1 MKFTT
6 ALIASA
12 LFAGV
17 QLAAAAPA
25 PLRRQIVGKADPT
38 AEIAL
43 KGIAIKTDDN
53 RCFTVDKDA
62 VQKVSDAVLQ
72 DVPSA
77 RFFEN
82 RETFEQR
89 TPITLAKCDG
99 SDGQK
104 FDVVTKGKNND
115 RDNAALFVSQVVRA
129 FSLRQPRPN

>member
-6 ALIASA
+6 AFIASA

-43 KGIAIKTDDN
+43 KGIAIKTDDD

-62 VQKVSDAVLQ
+62 VQKVSDAVLRA
-72 DVPSA
+72 A
-77 RFFEN
+77 RNFKD
-82 RETFEQR
+82 RESFEQR

-104 FDVVTKGKNND
+104 FDVVTKGQNND
-115 RDNAALFVSQVVRA
+115 RDNAALIVSQVVRA
-129 FSLRQPRPN
+129 FSVH

>member
-6 ALIASA
+6 AFIASA

-43 KGIAIKTDDN
+43 KGIAIKTDDD

-62 VQKVSDAVLQ
+62 VQKVSDAVLRA
-72 DVPSA
+72 A
-77 RFFEN
+77 RNFKD
-82 RETFEQR
+82 RESFEQR

-104 FDVVTKGKNND
+104 FDVVTKGQNND
-115 RDNAALFVSQVVRA
+115 RDNAALIVSQVVRA
-129 FSLRQPRPN
+129 FSVHQSRPN